1 MSLLEI
7 QQQALALNEQDR
19 ALLIATLIETL
30 PPDTHLSDDEV
41 LQRDADLDS
50 GAAEEISHEELI
62 RRVEKDRHR

>member
-1 MSLLEI
+1 MNLLRSPI
-7 QQQALALNEQDR
+7 SRLRCSPYSCTA

-62 RRVEKDRHR
+62 RRV